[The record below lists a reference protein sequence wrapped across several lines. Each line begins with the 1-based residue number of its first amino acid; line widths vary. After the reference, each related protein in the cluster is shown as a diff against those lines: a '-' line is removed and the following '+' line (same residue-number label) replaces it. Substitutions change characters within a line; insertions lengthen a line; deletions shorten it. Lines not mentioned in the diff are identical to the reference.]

1 MNNPWTE
8 LPNDKPYILASDR
21 EMIEQFNK
29 IARTDHFIHHEML
42 PEPFMGNPDAPI
54 VLLNGN
60 PSGHSD
66 NDLFWY
72 QKPEF
77 ARLTKGNLVHAPS
90 DHSFYL
96 LNPKAEG
103 SGGYSWWMKKLK
115 PVISCSDQ
123 KTVANNIFCV
133 EYFPYHS
140 IRAANFQKYKRI
152 PSQEYSFHL
161 VEKAINRNAHIILM
175 RWKNSWLGTF
185 PQLNT
190 YDNIYRL
197 NTSRNVIISPG
208 NCPGGFEK
216 IVDVLKNAKA
226 NDN

>member
-8 LPNDKPYILASDR
+8 LPNDKPYILSGDR
-21 EMIEQFNK
+21 ERIEQFNK
-29 IARTDHFIHHEML
+29 IARTDHFIHDEL
-42 PEPFMGNPDAPI
+42 FPEPFMGNPDAPI

-60 PSGHSD
+60 PGYSD
-66 NDLFWY
+66 IDLFWY

-77 ARLTKGNLVHAPS
+77 AQLTKGNLVHAPS

-96 LNPKAEG
+96 LNPKAAG
-103 SGGYSWWMKKLK
+103 SGGYSWWTKKLR

-161 VEKAINRNAHIILM
+161 VEKAINRNALIILM
-175 RWKNSWLGTF
+175 RWEKPWLGTF
-185 PQLNT
+185 PKLSNFYKLKNT
-190 YDNIYRL
+190 
-197 NTSRNVIISPG
+197 RNVIISPR

-216 IVDVLKNAKA
+216 IVEVLKNAKS